1 MASTCARAARPTTTD
16 DATVRGEREKMTAEP
31 TCGQGLAEH
40 ATLPR
45 LIGAL
50 LDAVADNL
58 DAHLPGLV
66 ANDPDSQR
74 EKRVYEQLAARHRE
88 VAARL
93 GAIGEEMAGYQ
104 DLPMGAH
111 DFDAL
116 SSQPVTEALARMI
129 RAETE
134 LLALVT
140 QQLEQH
146 KVIPTG
152 VSGSAGS

>member
-1 MASTCARAARPTTTD
+1 
-16 DATVRGEREKMTAEP
+16 MTAEP

-45 LIGAL
+45 LAGAL
-50 LDAVADNL
+50 LDAVADNRA
-58 DAHLPGLV
+58 AHLPGLI

-74 EKRVYEQLAARHRE
+74 EKRVYEQLAARHRD

-93 GAIGEEMAGYQ
+93 DAIGEEMAGYQ
-104 DLPMGAH
+104 DLPLGAH
-111 DFDAL
+111 DLNAL
-116 SSQPVTEALARMI
+116 SSPPVTEALARMI

-146 KVIPTG
+146 KAILTG
-152 VSGSAGS
+152 GEW